1 MIKLRF
7 EKQPSTFLSE
17 NRDFQITEITHVFGN
32 PNWIFNFHSH
42 ENLSEIIYV
51 AGGQGIYTVNGSVF
65 HAGKGDV
72 LIMNPNTVHSV
83 LSDPNDALD
92 AWTLTMTGVKLDD
105 LPQGY
110 IISPGT
116 YPYYNTSGE
125 SGEAIRLML
134 ERILTAYT
142 QDSTSDYTHDL
153 THVLGLSLLLI
164 VHRMVEHNDSHRAM
178 TQKETARRQTA
189 LDVLHY
195 IDKNYRSAIKIEQ
208 LAAQF
213 HVSASHLAHLFTTE
227 FGISPINYQIS
238 RRMSDAQWQLIRT
251 NHSVSTIARAVGYEN
266 PYHFTKLFTKHI
278 GLHPQAFR
286 EQYTTVKPDES
297 SLFA

>member
-1 MIKLRF
+1 MIKLHF
-7 EKQPSTFLSE
+7 EKQDSSFL
-17 NRDFQITEITHVFGN
+17 RDNQSFQVTEITHVFGN
-32 PNWIFNFHSH
+32 PNWVFHFHSH
-42 ENLSEIIYV
+42 EHLAEIIYV
-51 AGGQGIYTVNGSVF
+51 ADGQGTYTVNGSVF
-65 HAGKGDV
+65 HARKGDL

-83 LSDPNDALD
+83 LSDPNNALD
-92 AWTLTMTGVKLDD
+92 AWTLTVTGVKLDHMPD
-105 LPQGY
+105 GY

-116 YPYYNTSGE
+116 YPYYAAGE
-125 SGEAIRLML
+125 SGETIRLLL

-142 QDSTSDYTHDL
+142 QDAASDYTHDL

-164 VHRMVEHNDSHRAM
+164 AHRMVEHNDSH
-178 TQKETARRQTA
+178 TKPSQKENARRQIA

-195 IDKNYRSAIKIEQ
+195 IDKNYRTTIKIDD
-208 LAAQF
+208 LASRF
-213 HVSASHLAHLFTTE
+213 HVSSSHLAHLFTTE

-251 NHSVSTIARAVGYEN
+251 THSVSAIARTVGYEN

-278 GLHPQAFR
+278 GLHPQEFR
-286 EQYTTVKPDES
+286 EQYTTVKPDEF